1 MHKCLWATPVH
12 LYTSWG
18 EGSWKITASAVASQ
32 IVREGELFIEAS
44 PQAVDS
50 TEQTEFK
57 VFYPYTGLFFL
68 QFMGSH
74 KKT

>member
-1 MHKCLWATPVH
+1 MFVSNTCAFI
-12 LYTSWG
+12 YMSWS
-18 EGSWKITASAVASQ
+18 EGSWKTTASAVASR

-57 VFYPYTGLFFL
+57 VVYPYTGLFFL